1 MQEVLTGLIIRRKSM
16 KAGQNIT
23 LWALAW
29 PVMIEMFL
37 QFAIGTTD
45 TLMVSRISDDAVAV
59 VGFSNQFFN
68 AVMIVFMLVAS
79 GAGILI
85 AQRLGA
91 GKPQDARMLATMAIV
106 TTGGLG
112 LAVSVVL
119 YFGAGWFAAVL
130 QVPADIRPLAGTYM
144 SVVGGGMVLTALNVA
159 LSTCVRNTGDT
170 RSPMYIAFGMN
181 IAHVILNALF
191 IFGLMGFPKW
201 GLFGVALSTVIC
213 RFMAIILLLRLFRHA
228 YGSKIAWPEFL
239 RFDLRLLKEIF
250 RIGWPMSVS
259 GGSYN
264 ISQLA
269 IMSLIAGMGAQE
281 MAART
286 YMNTMESFA
295 FMVGWS
301 LALAAQIQISYLFGS
316 GRHKEAYYSCYK
328 AMGIGM
334 ILVSL
339 NTGLMLL
346 FREQILNYFTGDQ
359 WIIDMA
365 VTLLWLN
372 LILQPGKMLNMALGQ
387 SINAIG
393 DGRFSMFVSL
403 PSMWILAVGLTY
415 VLGLSLEWG
424 LYGVYA
430 GMILDEYVRGI
441 FMWLRWR
448 RHRKVGVF
456 KAAFNQPQEQNKLAA
471 NMSS

>member
-1 MQEVLTGLIIRRKSM
+1 MKTDTNKSM
-16 KAGQNIT
+16 T

-45 TLMVSRISDDAVAV
+45 TLMVSRISDEAVAV

-85 AQRLGA
+85 AQRLGG
-91 GKPQDARMLATMAIV
+91 GKPQDARTLATMAIV
-106 TTGGLG
+106 VTGGIG
-112 LAVSVVL
+112 LV
-119 YFGAGWFAAVL
+119 AGIIIFFFASEFAAIL
-130 QVPADIRPLAGTYM
+130 QVPVEIRPLAGTYM
-144 SVVGGGMVLTALNVA
+144 SIVGGGMVLTALNVA

-170 RSPMYIAFGMN
+170 RSPMYIALGMN
-181 IAHVILNALF
+181 IGHVILNALF
-191 IFGLMGFPKW
+191 IFGLFGFPKW

-213 RFMAIILLLRLFRHA
+213 RFFAIILLFRLFRHA
-228 YGSKIAWPEFL
+228 YGSKIAWTEF
-239 RFDLRLLKEIF
+239 FHIDFKLLKEIF
-250 RIGWPMSVS
+250 RMGWPMSVS

-269 IMSLIAGMGAQE
+269 IMTLVGIMGAQE
-281 MAART
+281 LAART

-301 LALAAQIQISYLFGS
+301 IAMALQIQTSYLYGS
-316 GRHKEAYYSCYK
+316 GRYKEAYYSCYK
-328 AMGIGM
+328 AMGVGM
-334 ILVSL
+334 VLISV
-339 NTGLMLL
+339 NTGIMLI
-346 FREQILNYFTGDQ
+346 FREQILTYFTGDP

-403 PSMWILAVGLTY
+403 PCMWILAFGLTY
-415 VLGLSLEWG
+415 VLGLSFEWG
-424 LYGVYA
+424 LYGVYT
-430 GMILDEYVRGI
+430 GMILDEYVRGM
-441 FMWLRWR
+441 FMWFRWR
-448 RHRKVGVF
+448 YHRKSGKFAMGF
-456 KAAFNQPQEQNKLAA
+456 KQPQDKCKA
-471 NMSS
+471 NTANATQ

>member
-1 MQEVLTGLIIRRKSM
+1 MKPQKSM
-16 KAGQNIT
+16 T
-23 LWALAW
+23 LWALSW

-68 AVMIVFMLVAS
+68 AVLILFMLVAS

-91 GKPQDARMLATMAIV
+91 NKQQDARTLATMAV
-106 TTGGLG
+106 VLTGGMGIIASIGISLG
-112 LAVSVVL
+112 AD
-119 YFGAGWFAAVL
+119 WFAVIL
-130 QVPADIRPLAGTYM
+130 QVPSEIRPLAGTYM
-144 SVVGGGMVLTALNVA
+144 SIVGGGMVLTALNA
-159 LSTCVRNTGDT
+159 TLSTCVRSTGDT

-181 IAHVILNALF
+181 IVHVILNALF
-191 IFGLMGFPKW
+191 IFGALGFPKW
-201 GLFGVALSTVIC
+201 GLLGVAISTVIV
-213 RFMAIILLLRLFRHA
+213 RFMAIILLLRLFRYA
-228 YGSKIAWPEFL
+228 FGAKLAWLEFL
-239 RFDLRLLKEIF
+239 RFDRKNLNEIF
-250 RIGWPMSVS
+250 RIGWPMSVN
-259 GGSYN
+259 GSSWS

-269 IMSLIAGMGAQE
+269 IFSLIGVMGAQE
-281 MAART
+281 LAART

-301 LALAAQIQISYLFGS
+301 LAMAVQIQISYLYGS
-316 GRHKEAYYSCYK
+316 GRYKEAYYSCYR

-334 ILVSL
+334 VLVTL
-339 NTGLMLL
+339 NTSLMLL
-346 FREQILNYFTGDQ
+346 FREQILTYFTADR

-387 SINAIG
+387 SVNAIG
-393 DGRFSMFVSL
+393 DSRFSMFVSL
-403 PSMWILAVGLTY
+403 PSMWILSVGLTY

-430 GMILDEYVRGI
+430 GMILDEYTRGI
-441 FMWLRWR
+441 IMWFRWR
-448 RHRKVGVF
+448 RHRKIGKFAEAF
-456 KAAFNQPQEQNKLAA
+456 KRPAGAVVTAGI
-471 NMSS
+471 SS

>member
-1 MQEVLTGLIIRRKSM
+1 M
-16 KAGQNIT
+16 KAEKKMT
-23 LWALAW
+23 LWALSW

-85 AQRLGA
+85 AQRLGS
-91 GKPQDARMLATMAIV
+91 GKQQDARTLATMAIV
-106 TTGGLG
+106 ITGGIGLFVSLG
-112 LAVSVVL
+112 IF
-119 YFGAGWFAAVL
+119 FGANWFAAVL
-130 QVPADIRPLAGTYM
+130 QVPIEIRPVAGTYM
-144 SVVGGGMVLTALNVA
+144 SIVGGGMVLTALNVA

-170 RSPMYIAFGMN
+170 RSPMYIALGMN
-181 IAHVILNALF
+181 VAHVLLNALF
-191 IFGLMGFPKW
+191 IFGLFGFPKW
-201 GLFGVALSTVIC
+201 GLVGVALSTVIC
-213 RFMAIILLLRLFRHA
+213 RLLAIVLLLRLFRHA
-228 YGSKIAWPEFL
+228 YGSKIIWPEFL
-239 RFDLRLLKEIF
+239 RFDLHLFKEIF
-250 RIGWPMSVS
+250 RMGWPMSVS

-269 IMSLIAGMGAQE
+269 IMSLVGIMGAQE
-281 MAART
+281 LAART
-286 YMNTMESFA
+286 YLNTMESFA

-301 LALAAQIQISYLFGS
+301 LALAAQIRISYLFGS
-316 GRHKEAYYSCYK
+316 GKYKDAYYTCYK

-334 ILVSL
+334 ILVTL
-339 NTGLMLL
+339 NTGLLL
-346 FREQILNYFTGDQ
+346 MFREQILYYFTGDP

-393 DGRFSMFVSL
+393 DGRFSMLVSL
-403 PSMWILAVGLTY
+403 PSMWLLSVGLTY

-430 GMILDEYVRGI
+430 GMILDEYVRGVI
-441 FMWLRWR
+441 MWLRWR
-448 RHRKVGVF
+448 RHRKVGKF
-456 KAAFNQPQEQNKLAA
+456 ASDFNQQTEPHKICAA
-471 NMSS
+471 NVPL